1 MNEQA
6 IWKLAA
12 EGGMA
17 ALTVDHLA
25 KETGQSALELR
36 NLYPDPAF
44 MVLVLMEEIHNQT
57 MGTLSASILSTS
69 TLSTQDRLT
78 DMVMAHLDACLPH
91 REPIRR
97 LWGDLVSMP
106 LTTLTLRPYLMK
118 MVARILKECGVE
130 ENSLW
135 GPIRLR
141 TYFALFLY
149 VFYVW
154 LYDDTPQ
161 QEQTLVNLDRG
172 LKQLGGLPW

>member
-1 MNEQA
+1 MNEQT

-17 ALTVDHLA
+17 ALTVDQLA

-36 NLYPDPAF
+36 VLYPDPAF

-57 MGTLSASILSTS
+57 MGTLPASL
-69 TLSTQDRLT
+69 LSTQDRLT
-78 DMVMAHLDACLPH
+78 DMVMAHLDACLVH

-97 LWGDLVSMP
+97 LWGDLASMP
-106 LTTLTLRPYLMK
+106 LTALTLRPYLMK

-135 GPIRLR
+135 SPIRLR
-141 TYFALFLY
+141 AYFALFLY

-154 LYDDTPQ
+154 IYDDTPQ
-161 QEQTLVNLDRG
+161 QEQTLVSLDRG